1 VLNVAR
7 HCYWGG
13 KVMTRSALGLAASLC
28 VLAATVAACQ
38 KNPQQ
43 AAAPSA
49 APPATAAA
57 NVQPQLT
64 PGSVQSAS
72 ASQLTIVGPNGGAA
86 SFQLSPGTVIMIAH
100 KGTVADI
107 KPGSFIGTT
116 NVPSA
121 DGTGQSTEV
130 HIFPAGVK
138 MGEGDR
144 PMGPPPAAGAQASR
158 MTNGTVSSAAPAA
171 GASNARMTNGSVSTA
186 STSNAG
192 MQMDVAYEG
201 GHRQITVPATT
212 PVMVMTSAT
221 PDMLKPGTN
230 VLVGFVPG
238 PNGAKAA
245 TFINVQP

>member
-1 VLNVAR
+1 
-7 HCYWGG
+7 
-13 KVMTRSALGLAASLC
+13 MTRSAFGVGLCA
-28 VLAATVAACQ
+28 LAVAVAACQ
-38 KNPQQ
+38 KKPEQ

-49 APPATAAA
+49 PSAAPAADA

-72 ASQLTIVGPNGGAA
+72 ATQLTIVGPNGGAT
-86 SFQLSPGTVIMIAH
+86 SFELSPGTVIMVAH

-107 KPGSFIGTT
+107 KPGSFLGTT

-144 PMGPPPAAGAQASR
+144 PMGPPPASGGQASR

-171 GASNARMTNGSVSTA
+171 GAANTRMTNGSVSTA
-186 STSNAG
+186 STSDAG
-192 MQMDVAYEG
+192 VQMDVAYEG
-201 GHRQITVPATT
+201 GHRQITVPANT
-212 PVMVMTSAT
+212 PVMVMSSGTT
-221 PDMLKPGTN
+221 DMLKPGTN

-245 TFINVQP
+245 TFINVQ

>member
-1 VLNVAR
+1 
-7 HCYWGG
+7 
-13 KVMTRSALGLAASLC
+13 MTRSAFCLAVSAC
-28 VLAATVAACQ
+28 VLAVAVAACH
-38 KNPQQ
+38 KNQPQ
-43 AAAPSA
+43 AAASA
-49 APPATAAA
+49 APPATPAAGA

-72 ASQLTIVGPNGGAA
+72 AGQLTVVTPNGGSAA
-86 SFQLSPGTVIMIAH
+86 FQLSPGTVIMVTH
-100 KGTVADI
+100 KGSVDDI

-158 MTNGTVSSAAPAA
+158 MTNGTVSSAAPAG
-171 GASNARMTNGSVSTA
+171 GASNTRMTNGSVSTA
-186 STSNAG
+186 TTSNAG
-192 MQMDVAYEG
+192 VQMDVAYEG
-201 GHRQITVPATT
+201 GHRQITVPANT
-212 PVMVMTSAT
+212 PVMVMSSGTT
-221 PDMLKPGTN
+221 DMLKPGVN
-230 VLVGFVPG
+230 VLVGSVPG